1 MALVPMHRLR
11 SHNNSNTLLIVVASL
26 HSHSPWQEEG
36 EERRSY
42 LVNSPCSNSRSCRT
56 WLCNM
61 ASD

>member
-1 MALVPMHRLR
+1 MVLVPIHRLPSR
-11 SHNNSNTLLIVVASL
+11 NNSNTPRIVVASK
-26 HSHSPWQEEG
+26 HSHSPWQEE
-36 EERRSY
+36 EHRSY